1 MTVYIEYAF
10 IENFLLDGALLWLAL
25 RGVKLPVRPLR
36 ILLASAVGG
45 AFAVCF
51 PLLALPNPLLQ
62 VLKFSVGVLLC
73 LFAYGR
79 RKNFLLFT
87 ALFFALS
94 FLFGGALL
102 PLLHG
107 VKKAREVWTPFGFAL
122 LTAILSLLLKQLYK
136 RRITA
141 KKLYLC
147 VAKNGAR
154 SISALGYYDSG
165 NTASHGG
172 IPVCF
177 LSADTAYSLF
187 EEVLLFGEG
196 EGQVCDEMA
205 ITTMSGE
212 KKVRLFKGSLEIKM
226 DEGVREIREVYFAPT
241 ANMIQREYK
250 ILLHASFEEGL

>member
-1 MTVYIEYAF
+1 M
-10 IENFLLDGALLWLAL
+10 
-25 RGVKLPVRPLR
+25 
-36 ILLASAVGG
+36 
-45 AFAVCF
+45 
-51 PLLALPNPLLQ
+51 
-62 VLKFSVGVLLC
+62 
-73 LFAYGR
+73 
-79 RKNFLLFT
+79 
-87 ALFFALS
+87 
-94 FLFGGALL
+94 
-102 PLLHG
+102 
-107 VKKAREVWTPFGFAL
+107 
-122 LTAILSLLLKQLYK
+122 
-136 RRITA
+136 
-141 KKLYLC
+141 
-147 VAKNGAR
+147 AKNGVR